1 MFALGEFL
9 LMACCTNIRSSVLYE
24 EISFFFQALIDC
36 SWGYGNN
43 GCDGGEDFRSYQW
56 MLKHGG
62 IPLEDEYG
70 GYLGQV
76 CRYLPSNL
84 LCMCIMTHKMQ
95 TFKVRV
101 SIQTKHSSDLA
112 V

>member
-1 MFALGEFL
+1 LFQFAWLHVKDHL
-9 LMACCTNIRSSVLYE
+9 LYVRKSPC
-24 EISFFFQALIDC
+24 FQALIDC

-76 CRYLPSNL
+76 CSCSSFNQKFFANEIQRFNYGGYLG
-84 LCMCIMTHKMQ
+84 M
-95 TFKVRV
+95 
-101 SIQTKHSSDLA
+101 
-112 V
+112 

>member
-1 MFALGEFL
+1 
-9 LMACCTNIRSSVLYE
+9 
-24 EISFFFQALIDC
+24 LIDC

-56 MLKHGG
+56 MMKHGG

-76 CRYLPSNL
+76 YNYSSHKQL
-84 LCMCIMTHKMQ
+84 LILENENRHLK
-95 TFKVRV
+95 
-101 SIQTKHSSDLA
+101 
-112 V
+112 

>member
-1 MFALGEFL
+1 MSGQLF
-9 LMACCTNIRSSVLYE
+9 CTMK
-24 EISFFFQALIDC
+24 FHFCFQALIDC

-76 CRYLPSNL
+76 CRYFSSNQ
-84 LCMCIMTHKMQ
+84 LCMCVMTYKMQ
-95 TFKVRV
+95 TFMFRV
-101 SIQTKHSSDLA
+101 SKLTTDKT
-112 V
+112 

>member
-1 MFALGEFL
+1 MTSFL
-9 LMACCTNIRSSVLYE
+9 VCVISNEVLTFSTHQGVLCCVSFFEWLAIQRSSLCV
-24 EISFFFQALIDC
+24 IKSRFCFQALIDC

-76 CRYLPSNL
+76 
-84 LCMCIMTHKMQ
+84 
-95 TFKVRV
+95 
-101 SIQTKHSSDLA
+101 SSYFSK
-112 V
+112 

>member
-1 MFALGEFL
+1 MK
-9 LMACCTNIRSSVLYE
+9 SS
-24 EISFFFQALIDC
+24 SCFQALIDC

-56 MLKHGG
+56 MMKHGG

-76 CRYLPSNL
+76 CSYSSFNHKIFANELQRFKLRMSRIIMDIVPILNSN
-84 LCMCIMTHKMQ
+84 INY
-95 TFKVRV
+95 
-101 SIQTKHSSDLA
+101 
-112 V
+112 